1 MDKTVMLVLIKSRK
15 DTAGKVQS
23 ILTAW
28 GCHIR
33 TRLGLHGGTLDQC
46 TDDGLLFLE
55 LVGPADRHE
64 EMARKLNL
72 LPGVSAELVRLSVAD

>member
-1 MDKTVMLVLIKSRK
+1 MEKTVMLILIKSRQE
-15 DTAGKVQS
+15 TAGKVQS

-28 GCHIR
+28 GCQIR

-46 TDDGLLFLE
+46 TDEGLVFLE
-55 LVGPADRHE
+55 LVGPKDRHA

-72 LPGVSAELVRLSVAD
+72 LNGVKAELVHLAVAD

>member
-1 MDKTVMLVLIKSRK
+1 MEKTVMLILIRSRQ
-15 DTAGKVQS
+15 DAAGKVQS

-46 TDDGLLFLE
+46 TDDGLVFLE
-55 LVGPADRHE
+55 LVGPKDRHE

-72 LPGVSAELVRLSVAD
+72 LEGVRAELVHLALAD